1 MAILDVYRPILG
13 DFILCVVLGSPCL
26 STVSFIALYI
36 LLLLIGYLTFSAKIS
51 SSISRG
57 ISFQTRSAGL
67 ELSFTL
73 SCESLYSAVCLSHTV
88 IYSLIDVPSSMGN
101 MGSTLLKALALF
113 LL

>member
-13 DFILCVVLGSPCL
+13 DFILCIVLGSPCL
-26 STVSFIALYI
+26 STVSLIALYI

-51 SSISRG
+51 SIRRG
-57 ISFQTRSAGL
+57 ISFQTQSAGL